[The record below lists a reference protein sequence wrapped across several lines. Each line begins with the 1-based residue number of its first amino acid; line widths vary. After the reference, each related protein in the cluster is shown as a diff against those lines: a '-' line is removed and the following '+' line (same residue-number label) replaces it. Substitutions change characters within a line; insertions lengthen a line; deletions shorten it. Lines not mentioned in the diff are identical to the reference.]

1 MQSRREKGLCFNC
14 DEKFAPG
21 HKCKIKQLY
30 VLEILPDQEL
40 ELDAIDVDDTID
52 ISLTPEI
59 SLHALTGIATPNTKR
74 VTRLINGKRLH
85 ILIDSESTDN
95 FITPKCAKKLGCHN
109 ITAPTFQVQVA
120 NGAAL
125 SCNEILHKVPMD
137 IQGFP
142 FHTHMFTLDLQGSD
156 AILGML

>member
-1 MQSRREKGLCFNC
+1 MQSRKEKGLFFNC
-14 DEKFAPG
+14 NEKFAPG

-30 VLEILPDQEL
+30 VLEILPDQEP
-40 ELDAIDVDDTID
+40 ELDAIDVNDTID

-74 VTRLINGKRLH
+74 VTGLINGKRLH
-85 ILIDSESTDN
+85 ILINSESTHN

-109 ITAPTFQVQVA
+109 ITAPTFHVQVA

-156 AILGML
+156 AVLGML